1 MGGLLDFPIKKIY
14 EFLGE
19 ESEAKPMLE
28 NGNSECSEI
37 EEINP
42 IQYMMGN
49 LMKKIDENKE
59 TAREDEETISPDC
72 STTTQSQTERG
83 AESAVKTIS
92 SEFERTILESRAAR
106 LDSDQLKQE
115 QDIQLNESAVLQLKK
130 VRISPA

>member
-1 MGGLLDFPIKKIY
+1 
-14 EFLGE
+14 
-19 ESEAKPMLE
+19 MLE
-28 NGNSECSEI
+28 NENSECGEI

-59 TAREDEETISPDC
+59 TSRDSEETISSVC
-72 STTTQSQTERG
+72 STPTQSLTDG
-83 AESAVKTIS
+83 SVKTIS

-130 VRISPA
+130 VGIFPSFRLCFNYFFFSGH

>member
-1 MGGLLDFPIKKIY
+1 M
-14 EFLGE
+14 
-19 ESEAKPMLE
+19 E
-28 NGNSECSEI
+28 NGSSECGEI

-59 TAREDEETISPDC
+59 SSPEDEETTISSVC
-72 STTTQSQTERG
+72 STPGLAQPEG
-83 AESAVKTIS
+83 GGKKMS

-106 LDSDQLKQE
+106 LDADQLKQE

-130 VRISPA
+130 VRISQA

>member
-1 MGGLLDFPIKKIY
+1 M
-14 EFLGE
+14 
-19 ESEAKPMLE
+19 EAEVELE
-28 NGNSECSEI
+28 DCSEV

-59 TAREDEETISPDC
+59 PAQQDDNNEDKESPSVSVWPEAGQLDPVTPSSEEVVM
-72 STTTQSQTERG
+72 
-83 AESAVKTIS
+83 VKDIS

-115 QDIQLNESAVLQLKK
+115 QDMQFNESAILTLKK
-130 VRISPA
+130 VFIEM

>member
-1 MGGLLDFPIKKIY
+1 M
-14 EFLGE
+14 EV
-19 ESEAKPMLE
+19 EAEVELE
-28 NGNSECSEI
+28 DCSEV

-59 TAREDEETISPDC
+59 PSQQDDNNEDKESPSVSVWPEAGQLDPVTPSGEEVVM
-72 STTTQSQTERG
+72 
-83 AESAVKTIS
+83 VKDIS

-115 QDIQLNESAVLQLKK
+115 QDMQFNESAILTLKK
-130 VRISPA
+130 VFIEM

>member
-1 MGGLLDFPIKKIY
+1 
-14 EFLGE
+14 
-19 ESEAKPMLE
+19 MLE

-59 TAREDEETISPDC
+59 TSREDEETISPDC
-72 STTTQSQTERG
+72 STTTQSQTEKG

-115 QDIQLNESAVLQLKK
+115 QDIQINESAVLQLKK
-130 VRISPA
+130 VRIPPPHRFCIKKIFSGY

>member
-1 MGGLLDFPIKKIY
+1 MS
-14 EFLGE
+14 FLGGE
-19 ESEAKPMLE
+19 TEAKPPILE
-28 NGNSECSEI
+28 NGNSECREI

-59 TAREDEETISPDC
+59 TSVEEEETISDC
-72 STTTQSQTERG
+72 SSPTQSQTEG
-83 AESAVKTIS
+83 LKTIS

-130 VRISPA
+130 VGISPSSRLCFNFFLKMFPGH

>member
-1 MGGLLDFPIKKIY
+1 M
-14 EFLGE
+14 
-19 ESEAKPMLE
+19 
-28 NGNSECSEI
+28 

-59 TAREDEETISPDC
+59 TSGEDKESLSLSSDC
-72 STTTQSQTERG
+72 STPSQTE
-83 AESAVKTIS
+83 SVVKTIS

-130 VRISPA
+130 VRISPTTILCFN

>member
-1 MGGLLDFPIKKIY
+1 
-14 EFLGE
+14 
-19 ESEAKPMLE
+19 MLE
-28 NGNSECSEI
+28 NGTSECGEI

-59 TAREDEETISPDC
+59 SSREDKETLSLSSDTP
-72 STTTQSQTERG
+72 SQTE
-83 AESAVKTIS
+83 SVKTIS

-130 VRISPA
+130 VRISQA